1 MGIEGGKMVKNNA
14 VEDYRHDATRKNNPP
29 AGLAAIYEK
38 PKKEIKKYAY
48 DPHLDPQLVWAGK
61 AGLKCY
67 EIDPDQTSFEV
78 DVVSLHIHERVSTK
92 AIIDAAKRNGK
103 TIQLKLF
110 EEPELPMDKQIEF
123 YKHEMGWANRLI
135 LGDSLLVMNS
145 LLVKEG
151 MAGKIQMIY
160 IDPPYGIKYSS
171 NFQPRIDKRDVK
183 EKDEDLTREP
193 EQIKAYRDTWQ
204 LGIHSYLSY
213 LRDRLLLCR
222 ELLAETGSIFVQI
235 NDENLHL
242 VRCLMDEVF
251 GRENFVAVIAFRK
264 TGGLMGKYI
273 PGTFDFLIWYAK
285 NKEEMKYKQLY
296 LPKKVGEGTGEQYT
310 YVEEPDGTRRSM
322 TSEEKKNPNLVANL
336 KVFQPTTLESAN
348 PVFSFEYRG
357 ETFRQR
363 WKTNEQ
369 GLKRLAEA
377 NRLIKTGKTLRYVR
391 YIDDFPVVPLTNM
404 WDDTMGERE
413 MFYAVQTNTKVVERC
428 ILMTTDPGDLVFDPT
443 CGSGTTAYC
452 AEKWGR
458 RWITCDTSR
467 VAIAIARQRLM
478 TAVFDYYE
486 LADPE
491 RGVSGGFIYETVPH
505 ITLQSIA
512 NNPKIDEIAE
522 KYNPMIQ
529 ETLNELNRVLSKDM
543 KEWEVPRD
551 CPDNWDDKARIL
563 HQKFW
568 QLKRQKQEE
577 IDKAIRENAPQ
588 EILYDRPKVN
598 RNKVRV
604 CGPFTVEAIPIPA
617 VEDPS
622 QSPIPQ
628 FEDEEFIDESATNY
642 IDFMIEQLRQVG
654 YILFPGGR
662 KMELNNVRAVNIGM
676 IHAEAETKENGTVKR
691 VAISFGPQY
700 GPITV
705 TQVNEGIPAARFNN
719 YDILIFAGFAIDPE
733 AQAIIQKAPVPGMT
747 ILFANVSPDVML
759 KDLLK
764 TTKSTPIFTVFG
776 EPDIVIV
783 SKENAKDWQ
792 KEYEIPQL
800 KDGEYCVILRGIDVY
815 DPNTGTVEHVSGDDV
830 AAWFLDTDYNGMSFR
845 ICQAFFPPTDAWK
858 KLKKALKAHIDPE
871 VFDMMR
877 GVVSLP
883 FKLGEHKKIA
893 VKVIDFR
900 GNEVIK
906 IVKLGDSG
914 DR

>member
-1 MGIEGGKMVKNNA
+1 MARNA
-14 VEDYRHDATRKNNPP
+14 VEDYRHDSTRKSDHP

-38 PKKEIKKYAY
+38 PERETKKYAY
-48 DPHLDPQLVWAGK
+48 DPHLDPQLVWANK

-92 AIIDAAKRNGK
+92 AIINAVKRNG

-151 MAGKIQMIY
+151 MAGKVQMIY

-183 EKDEDLTREP
+183 DKDEDLTREP

-251 GRENFVAVIAFRK
+251 GRENFVAVIAFVK
-264 TGGLMGKYI
+264 TSGLFPRYLPTI
-273 PGTFDFLIWYAK
+273 SDFLIWYAR
-285 NKEEMKYKQLY
+285 NKEKMKYHQLFIEREIEDHY
-296 LPKKVGEGTGEQYT
+296 D
-310 YVEEPDGTRRSM
+310 YVELEDGRLIKL
-322 TSEEKKNPNLVANL
+322 KKDHLSG
-336 KVFQPTTLESAN
+336 KVPLPHGKRLTLGDLSSQGGAKVEGYTFQGITYFPTPGRQWSTT
-348 PVFSFEYRG
+348 FE
-357 ETFRQR
+357 
-363 WKTNEQ
+363 
-369 GLKRLAEA
+369 GLKRLEEA
-377 NRLIKTGKTLRYVR
+377 GRIYPKGNRIFYKRYSS
-391 YIDDFPVVPLTNM
+391 DFPVRHLNNVWT
-404 WDDTMGERE
+404 DTQMGGWAKEERRI
-413 MFYAVQTNTKVVERC
+413 FVVQTPIKVVERC

-522 KYNPMIQ
+522 KYNPKIQ
-529 ETLNELNRVLSKDM
+529 KTLNELNKVLGKDM
-543 KEWEVPRD
+543 KEWEVPRK
-551 CPDNWDDKARIL
+551 CPDSWNDKARVL

-568 QLKRQKQEE
+568 QLKRKKQEE

-604 CGPFTVEAIPIPA
+604 CGPFTVEAIPLPA

-622 QSPIPQ
+622 SPIPQ

-654 YILFPGGR
+654 YIQFPGNR
-662 KMELNNVRAVNIGM
+662 KMELTNIRAVNIGM
-676 IHAEAETKENGTVKR
+676 IHAEAETKENGGKR

-705 TQVNEGIPAARFNN
+705 TQVNEAIPAARFNN

-783 SKENAKDWQ
+783 TKENAKDWQ

-800 KDGEYCVILRGIDVY
+800 KDEEYCVILRGIDVY
-815 DPNTGTVEHVSGDDV
+815 DPNTGTVEHVSGKDV

-845 ICQAFFPPTDAWK
+845 ICQAFFPPADAWK
-858 KLKKALKAHIDPE
+858 KLKKALKAHISQE
-871 VFDMMR
+871 VFDRMR

-883 FKLGEHKKIA
+883 FKPGEHGKIA

-906 IVKLGDSG
+906 IVKLGDSSG
-914 DR
+914 

>member
-1 MGIEGGKMVKNNA
+1 MVKNNA

-38 PKKEIKKYAY
+38 PERETMKYAY

-92 AIIDAAKRNGK
+92 AIIDAVKRNGK
-103 TIQLKLF
+103 TIQQKLF

-123 YKHEMGWANRLI
+123 YKHEMGWANRLV

-151 MAGKIQMIY
+151 MAGKVQMIY

-183 EKDEDLTREP
+183 DKDEDLTREP

-264 TGGLMGKYI
+264 TGVMASQ
-273 PGTFDFLIWYAK
+273 LISNVYDYLLWYAK
-285 NKEEMKYKQLY
+285 DKSKIKFRNLFEARQLDDSV
-296 LPKKVGEGTGEQYT
+296 LA
-310 YVEEPDGTRRSM
+310 R
-322 TSEEKKNPNLVANL
+322 
-336 KVFQPTTLESAN
+336 
-348 PVFSFEYRG
+348 FSFAELPSG
-357 ETFRQR
+357 EIKRSKDINFIDLKNVKLFEAGPLHSEGASSTGTVFYEFQGEKFHPGHSRH
-363 WKTNEQ
+363 WKTTVN
-369 GLKRLAEA
+369 GLKRLEEA
-377 NRLIKTGKTLRYVR
+377 GRLVISGRTLRYKR
-391 YIDDFPVVPLTNM
+391 YFDDFPYQRLTNV
-404 WDDTMGERE
+404 WLDTVTFGEER
-413 MFYAVQTNTKVVERC
+413 MYAVQTNTKVVERC

-486 LADPE
+486 LVDPE
-491 RGVSGGFIYETVPH
+491 KGVSGGFIYETVPH

-522 KYNPMIQ
+522 KYNPKIQ
-529 ETLNELNRVLSKDM
+529 KTLNELNKVLGKGM
-543 KEWEVPRD
+543 KEWEVPRE
-551 CPDNWDDKARIL
+551 CPDNWSGEARIL

-588 EILYDRPKVN
+588 EILYDRPKIN

-654 YILFPGGR
+654 YVQFPGNR
-662 KMELNNVRAVNIGM
+662 KMELNNIRPVNIGM
-676 IHAEAETKENGTVKR
+676 IHAEAETEENGTVKR

-700 GPITV
+700 GPITI

-764 TTKSTPIFTVFG
+764 TTKHTPIFTVFG

-783 SKENAKDWQ
+783 TKENVKDWQ

-815 DPNTGTVEHVSGDDV
+815 DPNTGKVEHVGGENV

-871 VFDMMR
+871 VFDRMR

-883 FKLGEHKKIA
+883 FKPSEHRKIA

>member
-1 MGIEGGKMVKNNA
+1 MVKNNA

-38 PKKEIKKYAY
+38 PEREVRKYAY

-92 AIIDAAKRNGK
+92 AIIDAVKRNGK
-103 TIQLKLF
+103 TVQLKLF

-123 YKHEMGWANRLI
+123 YKHEMGWVNRLI

-183 EKDEDLTREP
+183 DKDEDLTREP

-251 GRENFVAVIAFRK
+251 GRENFVAIISFRK
-264 TGGLMGKYI
+264 RGGITGKLI
-273 PGTFDFLIWYAK
+273 PITGDYLVWYAK
-285 NKEEMKYKQLY
+285 NKERMKYHQLF
-296 LPKKVGEGTGEQYT
+296 LSKRDVRTIEDYT
-310 YVEEPDGTRRSM
+310 LIEFPDGSIRKM
-322 TSEEKKNPNLVANL
+322 TNEEKSGKSEILSDAKILRIDKLDVSGNPIFPFE
-336 KVFQPTTLESAN
+336 FQGKTYKQP
-348 PVFSFEYRG
+348 
-357 ETFRQR
+357 
-363 WKTNEQ
+363 WKTNLD
-369 GLKRLAEA
+369 GL
-377 NRLIKTGKTLRYVR
+377 NRLVEAERVTTSSGGLLVYKRYL
-391 YIDDFPVVPLTNM
+391 DDYPVIPLNNN
-404 WDDTMGERE
+404 WDDTQGARDKM
-413 MFYAVQTNTKVVERC
+413 YAVQTDTTVVERC

-491 RGVSGGFIYETVPH
+491 KGVSGGFIYETVPH

-522 KYNPMIQ
+522 KYNPKIK
-529 ETLNELNRVLSKDM
+529 ETLNELNRVLGKDM
-543 KEWEVPRD
+543 KEWEVPRE
-551 CPDNWDDKARIL
+551 CPDNWDDKARVL
-563 HQKFW
+563 HQRFW
-568 QLKRQKQEE
+568 QLKRQKREE

-588 EILYDRPKVN
+588 EILYDRPKIN
-598 RNKVRV
+598 KKKVRV

-642 IDFMIEQLRQVG
+642 INFMIEQLRQVG
-654 YILFPGGR
+654 YVQFPGNR
-662 KMELNNVRAVNIGM
+662 KMELNNVRTVNIGM
-676 IHAEAETKENGTVKR
+676 IHAEAETEENGAVKR

-705 TQVNEGIPAARFNN
+705 KQITETIPTARLNG

-733 AQAIIQKAPVPGMT
+733 AQATIQKAELGMT

-764 TTKSTPIFTVFG
+764 TTKSTPLFTVFG
-776 EPDIVIV
+776 EPDILIV
-783 SKENAKDWQ
+783 TKENAKDWQ
-792 KEYEIPQL
+792 NEYEIPQL

-815 DPNTGTVEHVSGDDV
+815 DPNTGTVEHVSGKDV
-830 AAWFLDTDYNGMSFR
+830 AAWFLDTDYNGMSFH

-871 VFDMMR
+871 IFDRMR

-883 FKLGEHKKIA
+883 FKPGEHGKIA

-906 IVKLGDSG
+906 IVKLGDPSG
-914 DR
+914 